1 MTGGPRLVK
10 VVDLIEAG
18 LLPRPAK
25 LHGQYREH
33 RIEATLESDGT
44 FVCGSITSSS
54 PSVAA
59 GHGITS
65 KNGQKSLGRN
75 YWSING
81 WLFWRVSGLNGESK
95 TLDDLRREF
104 LGD

>member
-1 MTGGPRLVK
+1 MTGSAPTIK
-10 VVDLIEAG
+10 IVDLIEAG
-18 LLPRPAK
+18 LLPCPAK
-25 LHGQYREH
+25 LYGQYREH
-33 RIEATLESDGT
+33 RIEATLEGDGT

-65 KNGQKSLGRN
+65 KNGQKSQGRN

-81 WLFWRVSGLNGESK
+81 WLFWRVSGRNGESK
-95 TLDDLRREF
+95 TLDDLRHEL
-104 LGD
+104 LGG